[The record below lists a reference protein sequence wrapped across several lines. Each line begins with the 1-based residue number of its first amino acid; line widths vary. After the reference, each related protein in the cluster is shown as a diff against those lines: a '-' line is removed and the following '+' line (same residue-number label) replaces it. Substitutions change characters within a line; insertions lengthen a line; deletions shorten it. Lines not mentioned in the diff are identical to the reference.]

1 MLNAQAKLE
10 ALLLGA
16 FGDLSAEEQANQT
29 AAGYHHTY
37 FKADDLDL
45 KELLHYPSDNDLA
58 NASDAAFHEAEQLLL
73 SVGINA
79 KQMLDDYIAPEKRQ
93 QDPKLAPPQGP

>member
-1 MLNAQAKLE
+1 MQQIKKDFTFADMLNVHAKLQ

-16 FGDLSAEEQANQT
+16 SGGLSAEEQANQT

-45 KELLHYPSDNDLA
+45 KELLRYPFDEELA
-58 NASDAAFHEAEQLLL
+58 NAAIPHRRRDGEIQ
-73 SVGINA
+73 
-79 KQMLDDYIAPEKRQ
+79 
-93 QDPKLAPPQGP
+93 